1 MQTGNEKYIIDKKGE
16 KSAVILPIEEY
27 HELLEDIHDL
37 AVIAERRDSGTI
49 SLEEIKKRI
58 K

>member
-1 MQTGNEKYIIDKKGE
+1 MQTRHEQYIIDKNGE
-16 KSAVILPIEEY
+16 KSAVILPIDEY

-37 AVIAERRDSGTI
+37 AVIAERRDAGTI
-49 SLEEIKKRI
+49 SLAELKKRI